1 MTETPN
7 AADAA
12 LDWLAQRHSV
22 GPKQLGAPAPDRAA
36 LERAA
41 QLAARAPDHAL
52 LRPYRFLRVPD
63 AQRERL
69 AQLFE
74 DDARRRGQS
83 EADVARARAR
93 AHNGPALVALLAR
106 IEPGVEDAP
115 ESEQWICVGAALMNF
130 LNALHLMGF
139 AAKVLSG
146 ASVRDAAMREAFC
159 EPGEH
164 LVAWVVAGTATARA
178 HERLPARGRATP
190 LFADW
195 A

>member
-1 MTETPN
+1 MIEPAST
-7 AADAA
+7 ADAA
-12 LDWLAQRHSV
+12 LDWLSQRHSV
-22 GPKQLGAPAPDRAA
+22 GPKHLGPPAPDRAA

-63 AQRERL
+63 AARERL

-74 DDARRRGQS
+74 DHARRRGQS
-83 EADVARARAR
+83 DDEVARARAR

-115 ESEQWICVGAALMNF
+115 ESEQWVCVGAALMNF
-130 LNALHLMGF
+130 LNALHLMGY

-146 ASVRDAAMREAFC
+146 ASVHDPAMRDAFC
-159 EPGEH
+159 EPGEQ
-164 LVAWVVAGTATARA
+164 LVAWVVAGTATRSA
-178 HERLPARGRATP
+178 HERLPATARTTP

>member
-1 MTETPN
+1 MIDPPS
-7 AADAA
+7 AAEAA

-22 GPKQLGAPAPDRAA
+22 GPKHLGPPAPDRTA

-63 AQRERL
+63 GRREQL

-74 DDARRRGQS
+74 DDARRRGQDA
-83 EADVARARAR
+83 ADVARARAR
-93 AHNGPALVALLAR
+93 AHNGPALVALVAR
-106 IEPGVEDAP
+106 IVPGVDDAP
-115 ESEQWICVGAALMNF
+115 ETEQWVCVGAALMNF

-146 ASVRDAAMREAFC
+146 ASVRDPAMRAAFC
-159 EPGEH
+159 APDEQ
-164 LVAWVVAGTATARA
+164 LVAWIVAGTATRSA
-178 HERLPARGRATP
+178 HERQPAQPRATP

-195 A
+195 G

>member
-1 MTETPN
+1 MSDPLS
-7 AADAA
+7 AAEAA

-22 GPKQLGAPAPDRAA
+22 GPKHLGPPAPDRAA

-63 AQRERL
+63 GQRERL

-83 EADVARARAR
+83 DADVARARAR
-93 AHNGPALVALLAR
+93 AHNGPALVALLAH
-106 IEPGVEDAP
+106 IEPGIEEAP
-115 ESEQWICVGAALMNF
+115 ESEQWVCVGAALMNF
-130 LNALHLMGF
+130 LNALHLMGYG
-139 AAKVLSG
+139 AKVLSG
-146 ASVRDAAMREAFC
+146 ASVRDPAMHDAFC
-159 EPGEH
+159 APGEQ
-164 LVAWVVAGTATARA
+164 LVAWVVAGTATRSA
-178 HERLPARGRATP
+178 HERLPPHERTAP

-195 A
+195 G